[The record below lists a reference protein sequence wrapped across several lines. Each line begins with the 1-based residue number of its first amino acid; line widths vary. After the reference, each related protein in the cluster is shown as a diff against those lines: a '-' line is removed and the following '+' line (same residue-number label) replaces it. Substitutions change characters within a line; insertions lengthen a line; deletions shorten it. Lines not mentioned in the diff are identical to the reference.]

1 MGNNLWQ
8 REFVEELKRKTGYKI
23 VALLHLDQYIKADE
37 EYVDYAP
44 FDISPTD
51 FINLVKNS
59 EMVCTDSFHGTV
71 FSLIYSKQFFTFMR
85 FSDKA
90 TLSTNSR
97 ITTLLKC
104 IGVEDRLVCQKTR
117 FRKPLEFKD
126 GYRRNSI

>member
-59 EMVCTDSFHGTV
+59 EWFVQTLFMGL
-71 FSLIYSKQFFTFMR
+71 FSL
-85 FSDKA
+85 
-90 TLSTNSR
+90 
-97 ITTLLKC
+97 
-104 IGVEDRLVCQKTR
+104 
-117 FRKPLEFKD
+117 
-126 GYRRNSI
+126 